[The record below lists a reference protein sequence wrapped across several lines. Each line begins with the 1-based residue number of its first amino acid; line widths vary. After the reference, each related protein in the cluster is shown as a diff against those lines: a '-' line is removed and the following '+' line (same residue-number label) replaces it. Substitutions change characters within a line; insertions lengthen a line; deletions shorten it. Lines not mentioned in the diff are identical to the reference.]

1 PRRPARLTHCES
13 RLLHSARDR
22 RRVSQM
28 SARKLFP
35 LLPIAL
41 SLLVAACSPATSPD
55 EDAAEQEQ
63 AIAEAQR
70 AAEQAALSPSGVEAP
85 PAPTCDASQGQ
96 GMEGQAFDEG
106 MAAQARGAAGARRAR
121 GLGPGQGVT
130 REFGRPRADRDSGER

>member
-1 PRRPARLTHCES
+1 
-13 RLLHSARDR
+13 
-22 RRVSQM
+22 M

-85 PAPTCDASQGQ
+85 PAPTCDASQVQ

-106 MAAQARGAAGARRAR
+106 MAEQARSDAGASRVRVLR
-121 GLGPGQGVT
+121 PGQAVT
-130 REFGRPRADRDSGER
+130 LEFDGTRLNIEIGDDGRIAALRCG